1 MKATRGGLH
10 HAWVVLGALV
20 VVMLLGSG
28 LRAVFGVFIKPMEAT
43 FGWDRA
49 ALSGAAAI
57 SLLLLGAAGPIVGW
71 LADQWGPRRVIF
83 VSAVLLGL
91 GAMLSSR
98 VSALWQIY
106 ITCGVLMGLGA
117 GGVGMSTG
125 AALAARWFEARRGL
139 VMGLVGGAMSAGQ
152 LVIVPLAVWFTLS
165 YGWRQSFLYLGVL
178 LLVIALPL
186 TLLFIRD
193 DPAQKGLKAY
203 GAGQA
208 ARAGE
213 PKAPPEGRTRVADA
227 MQVPAF
233 WLLAGTFFICG
244 YTSNGLVL
252 THLVPHAAEHG
263 FSEMHPAQALGVMGA
278 MNILGTVASGFICD
292 RFGRKG
298 PLAFYYGVRGLSLL
312 FLLYVWNVP
321 SLHIFAAIF
330 GLNYISTVPPTTTLT
345 ANIFGRYSVGSLS
358 GWIFFAHQV
367 GAALGA
373 AVGGWVFQSTGSYSW
388 AFISAALLAFLAVPM
403 ALAIE
408 EASVTRTPQP
418 TPAPRGC
425 PRPRASSSR
434 AGHEG

>member
-1 MKATRGGLH
+1 MKAPRRTLH
-10 HAWVVLGALV
+10 YAWVVLGALV

-28 LRAVFGVFIKPMEAT
+28 LRAVFGVFIKPTETT

-83 VSAVLLGL
+83 LSAILLGL

-117 GGVGMSTG
+117 GRVGMST
-125 AALAARWFEARRGL
+125 
-139 VMGLVGGAMSAGQ
+139 
-152 LVIVPLAVWFTLS
+152 
-165 YGWRQSFLYLGVL
+165 
-178 LLVIALPL
+178 
-186 TLLFIRD
+186 
-193 DPAQKGLKAY
+193 
-203 GAGQA
+203 
-208 ARAGE
+208 
-213 PKAPPEGRTRVADA
+213 
-227 MQVPAF
+227 
-233 WLLAGTFFICG
+233 
-244 YTSNGLVL
+244 
-252 THLVPHAAEHG
+252 
-263 FSEMHPAQALGVMGA
+263 GA

-298 PLAFYYGVRGLSLL
+298 PLAFYYGVRGLSLR

-358 GWIFFAHQV
+358 GWIFFAHQL

-403 ALAIE
+403 ALAIK
-408 EASVTRTPQP
+408 EAPVTRTPEP
-418 TPAPRGC
+418 TPAPAGL
-425 PRPRASSSR
+425 PATAS
-434 AGHEG
+434 